1 MKRIFEHPPE
11 PQTGKR
17 YWRSLGELSDTPEF
31 RGWLEREFPS
41 GAAQLEG
48 DEWSRRGFLKL
59 MGASMALAGFGLTSC
74 RRPEAHL
81 VPFTKSVEW
90 AIPGKS
96 LFYATAMPRRTGAL
110 PLVVTTHDGR
120 PTKIDGNPLH
130 PASGGATDV
139 FAQASIL
146 DLYDPARSRRF
157 VEKGEKDEKGKKV
170 ESFEKRDRAY
180 FENYL
185 AELRTKIAA
194 DGGAGLAFLVE
205 EVHSPTRERLRA
217 ELLKVYPRM
226 RWCVYDPL
234 LTEAQSFATQLSF
247 GDNVRLIP
255 RFERADIVLALD
267 SDFLDCGEGDLAG
280 VRAFS
285 SRRRVGA
292 AKDSMNRLYVVENR
306 FTLTGAMADHRL
318 RCPASQIP
326 AFTRALAGKIAAAT
340 KDQGLASTIATLAE
354 PANAMKFDEQW
365 LTECANDLMAKPG
378 ASLVLAGSHQPVVV
392 QLMAY
397 AINSAL
403 KNVGATVIVREF
415 VRAPKTN
422 SILQL
427 AGEMNAGRIKQLFLF
442 GGDPVY
448 NAPKGL
454 TIDRE
459 SHAPVDWPDL
469 QKKVPDVIR
478 LGYYEDATSELSR
491 WHVPAAHYLEAWGDA
506 LTSDGAYL
514 AVQPMIL
521 PLFGGMSEI
530 ELMNLLLGGP
540 KIEGPELVQETFR
553 ASAPPGDFQTAWSQL
568 LRDGFA
574 SHVALKD
581 KPPTFNSNNAGGVA
595 HTLWATAPNPT
606 LDAPEIVL
614 TRSYSMDDGRYIN
627 NGWLQELPDPVTKL
641 TWDNAALM
649 SPVMAKHL
657 GVANGDLINI
667 AVTETTKDAKQNPIR
682 RELVIAALISP
693 GHADNSI
700 SISLGYG
707 RKKTG
712 PVGEEAGFNG
722 FLLRTSSN
730 PHYLAVDDKTI
741 KAITVTTSPTPK
753 PTGTPTPAPSGTQK
767 QLHTLGVYP
776 LSITQDH
783 WSIEGR
789 GLVREASLEKYREDP
804 EFVKKIAGDDHL
816 PAKLPSLYS
825 HPPLAAEQ
833 QWGMSVDLNVCT
845 GCSACIVACQS
856 ENNIPIVGKL
866 QVSHGRAMHWLRLDR
881 YYASAKE
888 FNQDRGEYPEDPEMV
903 HEPMMC
909 QHCENAPC
917 ETVCPVNATVHSED
931 GLNVMAYNRCI
942 GTRYC
947 ANNCPFKV
955 RRFNYF
961 DYNQRPIG
969 KKKIGPITVFQEYL
983 GPLTEKGAPD
993 TVKLQKNPNV
1003 TVRMRGV
1010 MEKCSYCVQRIEEAK
1025 IGAKVR
1031 AGASDKTLIPRDSFT
1046 TACAQA
1052 CPTEAIVF
1060 GDVKDP
1066 ESRVSKMKMQD
1077 RNYRLLEYLN
1087 VKTRTSYLAR
1097 IRNPNPKMPD
1107 AHKIGVASLDH
1118 HAPTHAESSH
1128 APKGQHDFNQHQ
1140 HHEATPTPSSE
1151 ADHSHHDHA
1160 APAAS
1165 PSATPEHQP

>member
-1 MKRIFEHPPE
+1 MKRVFEHPPE
-11 PQTGKR
+11 QLTGKR

-31 RGWLEREFPS
+31 RGWLEREFPA

-90 AIPGKS
+90 AIPGKA
-96 LFYATAMPRRTGAL
+96 LFYATAMPRRTGAI

-130 PASGGATDV
+130 PASGGATDA

-146 DLYDPARSRRF
+146 DLYDPARSKRF
-157 VEKGEKDEKGKKV
+157 VEKGEKSEGGKKV
-170 ESFEKRDRAY
+170 ENFETRDRAA
-180 FENYL
+180 FEKYL
-185 AELRTKIAA
+185 AQLRAKIAA

-217 ELLKVYPRM
+217 ELEKAFPKM

-234 LTEAQSFATQLSF
+234 LTEAQSFATQMSF
-247 GDNVRLIP
+247 GHNARLVP
-255 RFERADIVLALD
+255 RLDRADVVLALD
-267 SDFLDCGEGDLAG
+267 DDFLDCGDGDLAA

-285 SRRRVGA
+285 SRRRVSA
-292 AKDSMNRLYVVENR
+292 AKDTMNRLYVVENR

-318 RCPASQIP
+318 RCPASQIS
-326 AFTRALAGKIAAAT
+326 AFAFALAGKIAAAT
-340 KDQGLASTIATLAE
+340 KDAGLFSTIATLKPPEGAVE
-354 PANAMKFDEQW
+354 KFDEQW
-365 LTECANDLMAKPG
+365 LSEVANDLLSKPG

-392 QLMAY
+392 QFLAY
-397 AINSAL
+397 AVNSAL
-403 KNVGATVIVREF
+403 KNIDATLIVREF
-415 VRAPKTN
+415 ARNSKTN

-427 AGEMNAGRIKQLFLF
+427 AGEISTGRIKQLFIF

-448 NAPKGL
+448 NAPRGI
-454 TIDRE
+454 TQDRE
-459 SHAPVDWPDL
+459 TKGPVDWADL
-469 QKKVPDVIR
+469 QKRVPDVVR
-478 LGYYEDATSELSR
+478 LGHYEDATSALSN

-506 LTSDGAYL
+506 LTTEGAYL
-514 AVQPMIL
+514 AIQPMIL
-521 PLFGGMSEI
+521 PLFGGLSEI
-530 ELMNLLLGGP
+530 ELMNAVLGAP
-540 KIEGPELVQETFR
+540 KVEGPELVQETFR
-553 ASAPPGDFQTAWSQL
+553 ATAPPGDFATAWSRL

-595 HTLWATAPNPT
+595 HTLWAPPPT
-606 LDAPEIVL
+606 PTPDSPEIVL
-614 TRSYSMDDGRYIN
+614 VRSYAMDDGRYIN
-627 NGWLQELPDPVTKL
+627 NGWLQELPDPITKL

-649 SPVMAKHL
+649 SPALAKHL
-657 GVANGDLINI
+657 DVNTGDLVKI
-667 AVTETTKDAKQNPIR
+667 AITEKGLDAQKKNIR
-682 RELVIAALISP
+682 RELVIAALVSP

-700 SISLGYG
+700 TIPLGYG
-707 RKKTG
+707 RKQTG

-722 FLLRTSSN
+722 YLLRNSSN
-730 PHYLAVDDKTI
+730 PHFITADGKTVEAVKVT
-741 KAITVTTSPTPK
+741 KAG
-753 PTGTPTPAPSGTQK
+753 GTYA
-767 QLHTLGVYP
+767 

-789 GLVREASLEKYREDP
+789 GLVREATVEHYREDN
-804 EFVKKIAGDDHL
+804 EFVKKIAGDDEL

-825 HPPLAAEQ
+825 HPPLKAAQ

-866 QVSHGRAMHWLRLDR
+866 QAGHGRAMHWLRLDR
-881 YYASAKE
+881 YYASEKP
-888 FNQDRGEYPEDPEMV
+888 FNQDKGEYPENPEIV

-961 DYNQRPIG
+961 DYNQRPVG
-969 KKKIGPITVFQEYL
+969 KEKILGVTVYQEYF
-983 GPLTEKGAPD
+983 GPLTKKGAPD

-1010 MEKCSYCVQRIEEAK
+1010 MEKCTYCVQRIEEAK
-1025 IGAKVR
+1025 IAAHVR
-1031 AGASDKTLIPRDSFT
+1031 AGASSGTLIPRDSFT

-1060 GDVKDP
+1060 GDVADP
-1066 ESRVSKMKMQD
+1066 ESRVSKMKKQD

-1087 VKTRTSYLAR
+1087 VSTRTSYLAR

-1107 AHKIGVASLDH
+1107 AGRVAVASLGH
-1118 HAPTHAESSH
+1118 GHEGPKHPKAEQDAH
-1128 APKGQHDFNQHQ
+1128 QHDKG
-1140 HHEATPTPSSE
+1140 AVK
-1151 ADHSHHDHA
+1151 
-1160 APAAS
+1160 
-1165 PSATPEHQP
+1165 PEEKP

>member
-1 MKRIFEHPPE
+1 MKRVFEHPPE
-11 PQTGKR
+11 TLTGKR

-31 RGWLEREFPS
+31 RGWLEREFPA

-90 AIPGKS
+90 AIPGKA
-96 LFYATAMPRRTGAL
+96 LFYATAMPRRTGAI

-130 PASGGATDV
+130 PASGGATDA

-146 DLYDPARSRRF
+146 DLYDPARSKRF
-157 VEKGEKDEKGKKV
+157 VEKGEKMEGGKKV
-170 ESFEKRDRAY
+170 ENFETRDRAA
-180 FENYL
+180 FEKYL
-185 AELRTKIAA
+185 ALLRSKIVAEN
-194 DGGAGLAFLVE
+194 GAGLAFLVE

-217 ELLKVYPRM
+217 ELQKVFPRM

-234 LTEAQSFATQLSF
+234 LTEAQSFATHMSF
-247 GDNVRLIP
+247 GDNARLVP
-255 RFERADIVLALD
+255 RLDRADVVLALD
-267 SDFLDCGEGDLAG
+267 SDFLDCGDGDLAA

-285 SRRRVGA
+285 SRRRVSA
-292 AKDSMNRLYVVENR
+292 AKDTMNRLYVVENH

-318 RCPASQIP
+318 RCPASQIS
-326 AFTRALAGKIAAAT
+326 AFAFALAGKVAAAT
-340 KDQGLASTIATLAE
+340 KDAGLFTTIATLKPPEGAVE
-354 PANAMKFDEQW
+354 KFDEQW
-365 LTECANDLMAKPG
+365 VTEVANDLLSKPG

-392 QLMAY
+392 QFLAY
-397 AINSAL
+397 AINFAL
-403 KNVGATVIVREF
+403 KNIGATLIIREF
-415 VRAPKTN
+415 ARNSKTN

-427 AGEMNAGRIKQLFLF
+427 AGEINAGRIKQLFIF

-448 NAPKGL
+448 NAPRGI
-454 TIDRE
+454 TQDRE
-459 SHAPVDWPDL
+459 TKGPVDWADL
-469 QKKVPDVIR
+469 QKRVPDVVR
-478 LGYYEDATSELSR
+478 LGHYEDATSALSN

-506 LTSDGAYL
+506 LTFEGAYL
-514 AVQPMIL
+514 AIQPMIL
-521 PLFGGMSEI
+521 PLFGGLSEI
-530 ELMNLLLGGP
+530 ELMNAVLGAP
-540 KIEGPELVQETFR
+540 KMEGPELVQETFR
-553 ASAPPGDFQTAWSQL
+553 ATAPPGDFATAWYRL

-581 KPPTFNSNNAGGVA
+581 KPPTFNANNAGGVA
-595 HTLWATAPNPT
+595 HTLWAPPPTPT
-606 LDAPEIVL
+606 LDSPEVVL
-614 TRSYSMDDGRYIN
+614 VRSYAMDDGRYIN
-627 NGWLQELPDPVTKL
+627 NGWLQELPDPITKL

-649 SPVMAKHL
+649 SPVFAKHL
-657 GVANGDLINI
+657 GVNTGDLVNI
-667 AVTETTKDAKQNPIR
+667 AITEKGLDAQKKNIR
-682 RELVIAALISP
+682 RELVIAALVSP
-693 GHADNSI
+693 GHADSSI
-700 SISLGYG
+700 TIPLGYG
-707 RKKTG
+707 RKQTG

-722 FLLRTSSN
+722 YLLRNSSN
-730 PHYLAVDDKTI
+730 PHFITTDGKTVEGVKVT
-741 KAITVTTSPTPK
+741 KAP
-753 PTGTPTPAPSGTQK
+753 GTYA
-767 QLHTLGVYP
+767 

-789 GLVREASLEKYREDP
+789 GLVREATVEHYREDN
-804 EFVKKIAGDDHL
+804 EFVKKIAGDDEL

-825 HPPLAAEQ
+825 HPPLKAAQ

-881 YYASAKE
+881 YYASEKP
-888 FNQDRGEYPEDPEMV
+888 FNQDKGEYPENPEIV

-969 KKKIGPITVFQEYL
+969 KEKVLGLVTVYQEYL
-983 GPLTEKGAPD
+983 GPLTKKGAPD

-1010 MEKCSYCVQRIEEAK
+1010 MEKCTYCVQRIEEAK
-1025 IGAKVR
+1025 IAAHVR
-1031 AGASDKTLIPRDSFT
+1031 AGASSNTLIPRDSFT

-1060 GDVKDP
+1060 GDVSDP
-1066 ESRVSKMKMQD
+1066 ESRVSKMKKQD

-1087 VKTRTSYLAR
+1087 VNTRTSYLAR

-1107 AHKIGVASLDH
+1107 AGRIGVASLGHGHEGPEHLKAKHDAH
-1118 HAPTHAESSH
+1118 
-1128 APKGQHDFNQHQ
+1128 QHDKGAVKPV
-1140 HHEATPTPSSE
+1140 EKP
-1151 ADHSHHDHA
+1151 
-1160 APAAS
+1160 
-1165 PSATPEHQP
+1165 

>member
-1 MKRIFEHPPE
+1 MKRVFEHPPE
-11 PQTGKR
+11 KLTGKR

-31 RGWLEREFPS
+31 RGWLEREFPA
-41 GAAQLEG
+41 GTAQLEG

-90 AIPGKS
+90 AIPGKA
-96 LFYATAMPRRTGAL
+96 LYYATAMPRRTGAL

-120 PTKIDGNPLH
+120 PSKIDGNPLH
-130 PASGGATDV
+130 PASGGATDA

-146 DLYDPARSRRF
+146 DLYDPARSKRF
-157 VEKGEKDEKGKKV
+157 AEKTEKAKDGKKT
-170 ESFEKRDRAY
+170 ENLETRDRAA
-180 FENYL
+180 FEKYL
-185 AELRTKIAA
+185 AQLRAKMLA

-217 ELLKVYPRM
+217 ELVKMFPKM

-234 LTEAQSFATQLSF
+234 LTEAQSFATHMSF
-247 GDNVRLIP
+247 GDNIRLVP
-255 RFERADIVLALD
+255 RLDRADVVLALD
-267 SDFLDCGEGDLAG
+267 NDFLDCGDGNLAA

-285 SRRRVGA
+285 ARRRVSE
-292 AKDSMNRLYVVENR
+292 AKDTMNRLYVVENR

-318 RCPASQIP
+318 RCPASQIA
-326 AFTRALAGKIAAAT
+326 AFAFALAGKIASAT
-340 KDQGLASTIATLAE
+340 KDAGLFSTIATLKAPE
-354 PANAMKFDEQW
+354 GGENFDDKW
-365 LTECANDLMAKPG
+365 LSEAANDLLSKPG

-392 QLMAY
+392 QFLAY

-403 KNVGATVIVREF
+403 KNIGATLIMREF
-415 VRAPKTN
+415 ARNPKTN

-427 AGEMNAGRIKQLFLF
+427 AGEISGSRIKQLFIL

-448 NAPKGL
+448 NAPRGITQDKETKG
-454 TIDRE
+454 
-459 SHAPVDWPDL
+459 PVDWAEL
-469 QKKVPDVIR
+469 QKRVPDVVR
-478 LGYYEDATSELSR
+478 LGHYEDATSALST
-491 WHVPAAHYLEAWGDA
+491 WHVPAAHYLEAWGDG
-506 LTSDGAYL
+506 LTFEGAYL
-514 AVQPMIL
+514 AIQPMIL
-521 PLFGGMSEI
+521 PLFGGLSELD
-530 ELMNLLLGGP
+530 LMNALLGAP
-540 KIEGPELVQETFR
+540 KVEGPELVQETFR
-553 ASAPPGDFQTAWSQL
+553 ATAPPGDFATAWSRL

-574 SHVALKD
+574 THIELKD
-581 KPPTFNSNNAGGVA
+581 KPPTFNANNAGGVA
-595 HTLWATAPNPT
+595 HTLWNPPPAPTPNS
-606 LDAPEIVL
+606 PEIVL
-614 TRSYSMDDGRYIN
+614 VRSYAMDDGRYIN
-627 NGWLQELPDPVTKL
+627 NGWLQELPDPITKL

-649 SPVMAKHL
+649 SPVLAKHL
-657 GVANGDLINI
+657 DVSNGDLVKVAITEKGLDAQKKNI
-667 AVTETTKDAKQNPIR
+667 Q

-693 GHADNSI
+693 GHAENSI
-700 SISLGYG
+700 SIPLGYG
-707 RKKTG
+707 RKNTG

-722 FLLRTSSN
+722 YLLRNSSN
-730 PHYLAVDDKTI
+730 PHFIIADGKTVDAVKVT
-741 KAITVTTSPTPK
+741 KAV
-753 PTGTPTPAPSGTQK
+753 GTYA
-767 QLHTLGVYP
+767 
-776 LSITQDH
+776 LSVTQDH

-789 GLVREASLEKYREDP
+789 GLVREATVDHYRADN
-804 EFVKKIAGDDHL
+804 EFVKKIAGDDEL
-816 PAKLPSLYS
+816 PEKLPSLYS
-825 HPPLAAEQ
+825 HPPLKAPQ

-856 ENNIPIVGKL
+856 ENNIPVVGKL
-866 QVSHGRAMHWLRLDR
+866 QVSHGRSMHWLRLDR
-881 YYASAKE
+881 YYASEKPY
-888 FNQDRGEYPEDPEMV
+888 NQDRGEYPENPEIV

-955 RRFNYF
+955 RRFNFF

-969 KKKIGPITVFQEYL
+969 KEKIMGVTVYQEYL
-983 GPLTEKGAPD
+983 GPLTKKGAPD

-1010 MEKCSYCVQRIEEAK
+1010 MEKCTYCVQRIEEAK
-1025 IGAKVR
+1025 IAAHVH
-1031 AGASDKTLIPRDSFT
+1031 AGASSNTLIPRDSFT

-1060 GDVKDP
+1060 GDVTDP
-1066 ESRVSKMKMQD
+1066 ESRVSKMKKQD

-1087 VKTRTSYLAR
+1087 VSTRTSYLAR

-1107 AHKIGVASLDH
+1107 AGRIAVASLGH
-1118 HAPTHAESSH
+1118 GHEGPEHSKTE
-1128 APKGQHDFNQHQ
+1128 
-1140 HHEATPTPSSE
+1140 HHEAE
-1151 ADHSHHDHA
+1151 
-1160 APAAS
+1160 
-1165 PSATPEHQP
+1165 